1 MNTSVSSP
9 VDQRLRVDVAEQLER
24 ILADEHFVSSER
36 SSRFLHYVVEQTLAG
51 KAGEIKELVIA
62 TELYA
67 RAAPYDP
74 KADSTVRVEASR
86 VRGRLHGY
94 YAQKGAR
101 DPIRIT
107 IPKGTYVPRFE
118 RAEPLEASV
127 DVDASGIDSASP
139 AAIEHQPRRRLIAT
153 ACALLL
159 LVGAGLAL
167 AWCPGATSAIDVTH
181 AEVRRGDVHPDA
193 LAAWEEGNELLRQD
207 PHSGVSSRGIPRTLD
222 RAIERYEL
230 AVARSPQFP
239 RGWAS
244 LAEAYEYA
252 SAFVGRQAAEDARR
266 AEEAAQRAITLDPT
280 LPEGHAMLALV
291 RFYLRWDFAGADV
304 EYRRAIELDPRAA
317 WAIVEYADLLRETDR
332 LEQAAAEIR
341 KARLLQPALPVLA
354 IKEAEILLDQG
365 RTDASIATAA
375 AAVEL
380 KDDSARAHVVLGT
393 ALETKGD
400 VAQALAH
407 FQRAL
412 EMNAQD
418 RRALPALGYLL
429 GRIGRGDEARAI
441 LRRLE
446 DLNERVRACAYQVAV
461 VHVGL
466 GEHAQALDWLERAYQ
481 VRQMHV
487 PFMVV
492 DHRLKPLRESP
503 RFQAIVRRLGL
514 KIPSFA
520 LPRADVS
527 D

>member
-51 KAGEIKELVIA
+51 KAAEIKELVIA

-67 RAAPYDP
+67 RAAAYDP

-86 VRGRLHGY
+86 VRGRLHRY
-94 YAQKGAR
+94 YAQNGAS

-107 IPKGTYVPRFE
+107 IPKGTYVPQFE
-118 RAEPLEASV
+118 RAEPVAEAI
-127 DVDASGIDSASP
+127 DVGAPVSETG
-139 AAIEHQPRRRLIAT
+139 PRAPGAFAQLRNIRPVLA

-159 LVGAGLAL
+159 LVGAVVAL
-167 AWCPGATSAIDVTH
+167 TWWQWPTRPIDV
-181 AEVRRGDVHPDA
+181 ARGDAVHPEA

-207 PHSGVSSRGIPRTLD
+207 PHSGLSSRGMPQTLD

-230 AVARSPQFP
+230 AVARSPGFP
-239 RGWAS
+239 AGWAS

-266 AEEAAQRAITLDPT
+266 AEEAALRAIALDPT

-317 WAIVEYADLLRETDR
+317 WAIVEYADLLRETGR

-341 KARLLQPALPVLA
+341 RARLLQPALPVLA

-365 RTDASIATAA
+365 RTDAAVATASA
-375 AAVEL
+375 ALEL
-380 KDDSARAHVVLGT
+380 KHDSARAHVVLGT
-393 ALETKGD
+393 ALEAKGD
-400 VAQALAH
+400 VAQAVTH
-407 FQRAL
+407 YRRAL

-446 DLNERVRACAYQVAV
+446 DLNERVRTCAYQVAV

-466 GEHAQALDWLERAYQ
+466 GEHTQALDWLERAYQ
-481 VRQMHV
+481 RRQMHV

-492 DHRLKPLRESP
+492 DHRLEPLRESP
-503 RFQAIVRRLGL
+503 RFQAIVRQLGL
-514 KIPSFA
+514 NIA
-520 LPRADVS
+520 RRRA
-527 D
+527 

>member
-1 MNTSVSSP
+1 M
-9 VDQRLRVDVAEQLER
+9 
-24 ILADEHFVSSER
+24 
-36 SSRFLHYVVEQTLAG
+36 
-51 KAGEIKELVIA
+51 
-62 TELYA
+62 
-67 RAAPYDP
+67 
-74 KADSTVRVEASR
+74 
-86 VRGRLHGY
+86 
-94 YAQKGAR
+94 
-101 DPIRIT
+101 
-107 IPKGTYVPRFE
+107 
-118 RAEPLEASV
+118 
-127 DVDASGIDSASP
+127 
-139 AAIEHQPRRRLIAT
+139 T

-167 AWCPGATSAIDVTH
+167 AWWPWPTNAIDVTH
-181 AEVRRGDVHPDA
+181 AEVRRGDVHPEA

-239 RGWAS
+239 GGWAS

-266 AEEAAQRAITLDPT
+266 AEEAALRAIALDPT

-365 RTDASIATAA
+365 RTDAAIATAA

-380 KDDSARAHVVLGT
+380 KHDSARAHVVLGT
-393 ALETKGD
+393 ALEAKGD

-407 FQRAL
+407 YRRAL

-446 DLNERVRACAYQVAV
+446 DLNERVRTCAYQVAV

-481 VRQMHV
+481 GRQMHV

-492 DHRLKPLRESP
+492 DHRLEPLRESP
-503 RFQAIVRRLGL
+503 RFQAIVRQLGL
-514 KIPSFA
+514 TVTAP
-520 LPRADVS
+520 
-527 D
+527 